1 MFRSFRIT
9 NRLTERRRPG
19 WDFWRKRDAS
29 TVWAARTSRQKGILS
44 VLCVCSVTPVQPES
58 IFRSSSSSSSSAA
71 GMSWFCCWE
80 PATLWFLL
88 ISRLSV
94 VSISDLPPR
103 SLSLICTLIR
113 APLGRA
119 NFIKVVSWIK
129 NEGVYFALRS
139 GADSWRRLGAVRGR
153 NVTTGNK
160 TSADP
165 IHEAGGFTGIWV
177 CKEEKLRDFWNTTCD
192 CFRLKSC
199 CTFITFK
206 INYSRKSFLL
216 MLKIEGHKLYSFLR
230 DFYFE
235 ENLNSMCQRKLMCFK
250 CLNLI
255 KWSCKIKHY
264 QTAQISCCLFFF
276 CGDFHCDEKG
286 NGKYFC
292 NKI

>member
-19 WDFWRKRDAS
+19 LDFWRKRDAS

-58 IFRSSSSSSSSAA
+58 IFRSSSSSSAA

-165 IHEAGGFTGIWV
+165 NHEAGGFTGIWV
-177 CKEEKLRDFWNTTCD
+177 CKEEKLRDFSEIQHVIVSDWSPAAHLLH
-192 CFRLKSC
+192 LKS
-199 CTFITFK
+199 I
-206 INYSRKSFLL
+206 IAGN
-216 MLKIEGHKLYSFLR
+216 H
-230 DFYFE
+230 FY
-235 ENLNSMCQRKLMCFK
+235 
-250 CLNLI
+250 
-255 KWSCKIKHY
+255 
-264 QTAQISCCLFFF
+264 
-276 CGDFHCDEKG
+276 
-286 NGKYFC
+286 
-292 NKI
+292 